1 MTTTQLPFLP
11 YALPDIGGAEQ
22 AAVGQAMASG
32 WVTTG
37 PNARAFE
44 QEFASYLGG
53 DVTALAVSSATAG
66 LHLAVEA
73 IGIAPG
79 DEVIVPTLTF
89 TATAEVVRYMGADPI
104 VADIDPATLN
114 IDPADIERRITER
127 TKAIIV
133 VHYGGLACDM
143 DAILD
148 IARRHDL
155 RVIEDAAHAFPTMY
169 RGALVGTLASDIT
182 VFSFYANKTMTTGE
196 GGMVVTRDPA
206 LAERIRVMRLH
217 GINRDAFDR
226 FQSKTPAWYYEV
238 VAPGYKYNLNDMS
251 AALGRVQLT
260 RIDSFAERRDVLARR
275 YHDAFAKLP
284 ITDAPRPAQGD
295 THAWHIYA
303 IRLTVE
309 EGDLDT
315 RARFIE
321 ALSAAGIG
329 TSVHYIPLHR
339 QPYWRDTYGLT
350 ARNYPHADRAYH
362 GLVSLPLYTLMSD
375 ADQDRVIEAVKG
387 ALA

>member
-1 MTTTQLPFLP
+1 MTATGLPFLP
-11 YALPDIGGAEQ
+11 YALPDIGEAEQ
-22 AAVGQAMASG
+22 TAVGQAMASG

-44 QEFASYLGG
+44 QEFTDYLGG
-53 DVTALAVSSATAG
+53 NVIALAVSSATAG

-73 IGIAPG
+73 IGVGPG

-89 TATAEVVRYMGADPI
+89 TATAEVVRYMGADPVI
-104 VADIDPATLN
+104 ADIDPATLN
-114 IDPADIERRITER
+114 IDPTDIERRITER

-143 DAILD
+143 DTILAI
-148 IARRHDL
+148 AKRHGL
-155 RVIEDAAHAFPTMY
+155 RVIEDAAHAFPTLY
-169 RGALVGTLASDIT
+169 RGALVGTLASDVT

-206 LAERIRVMRLH
+206 LAERMRVMRLH

-238 VAPGYKYNLNDMS
+238 VAPGYKYNLNDMA

-260 RIDSFAERRDVLARR
+260 RINAFAERRNELAHR
-275 YHDAFAKLP
+275 YQTAFAGLP
-284 ITDAPRPAQGD
+284 ITDAPRPAEGN

-303 IRLTVE
+303 IRLTVSQE
-309 EGDLDT
+309 DLDT
-315 RARFIE
+315 RAGFIE

-339 QPYWRDTYGLT
+339 QPYWCDTYGLT
-350 ARNYPHADRAYH
+350 AAAYPHADRAYH

-375 ADQDRVIEAVKG
+375 ADQDRVIAAVKA
-387 ALA
+387 ALG